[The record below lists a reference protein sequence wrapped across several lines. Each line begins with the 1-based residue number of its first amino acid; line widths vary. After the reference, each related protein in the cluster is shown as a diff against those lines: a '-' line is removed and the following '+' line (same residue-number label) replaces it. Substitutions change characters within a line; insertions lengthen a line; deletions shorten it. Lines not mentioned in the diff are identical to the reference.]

1 MSDLRQCSHDFLS
14 EFIELYRSFPCLW
27 QVKSKEYSDRDRKN
41 QAYEIVVEKF
51 KQVDPTATRDTVIK
65 KINSLRTVYRKEL
78 AKVKQS
84 IHSGAAD
91 EDIYKPT
98 LWYFDL
104 LSFLGDQDTPRRS
117 RNTADD
123 ETTQGSEDTEECER
137 ETHHSDVE
145 KESAPSTPL
154 SVSSEINE
162 PSRIRSKSSVRK
174 RKLDIDTKTTEL
186 MAVVGKKLNDIDI
199 NKKDLFDIFGQHVA
213 NKLRTLCKEQ
223 NIFAQ
228 KLINDVLFEAE
239 MESLTRNCRVLREPQ
254 NFTGGHGRQ
263 QNSWPQTTHFQ
274 YVPNQFS
281 QTSYSQPTIIQH
293 IPNATMQQPMSSQ
306 IGLQQNISEQIRPAQ
321 HQIRVDNI
329 QESTQGSE
337 TRSVENTGTF
347 YLTDYIKN
355 FDGHE

>member
-104 LSFLGDQDTPRRS
+104 LSFWVIRTLQD
-117 RNTADD
+117 AL
-123 ETTQGSEDTEECER
+123 ETLQMMKQHRCER

-254 NFTGGHGRQ
+254 NFTGGPGRQ

-281 QTSYSQPTIIQH
+281 QTSYSQPTVIQH

>member
-117 RNTADD
+117 RNTTDD
-123 ETTQGSEDTEECER
+123 ETTQGSEDTEE
-137 ETHHSDVE
+137 
-145 KESAPSTPL
+145 
-154 SVSSEINE
+154 
-162 PSRIRSKSSVRK
+162 VRK
-174 RKLDIDTKTTEL
+174 IYFVYLVNSGYCCMFRFWSRNIDQFLKSKFN
-186 MAVVGKKLNDIDI
+186 AFSVCLN
-199 NKKDLFDIFGQHVA
+199 Q
-213 NKLRTLCKEQ
+213 RC
-223 NIFAQ
+223 
-228 KLINDVLFEAE
+228 
-239 MESLTRNCRVLREPQ
+239 
-254 NFTGGHGRQ
+254 
-263 QNSWPQTTHFQ
+263 
-274 YVPNQFS
+274 
-281 QTSYSQPTIIQH
+281 TI
-293 IPNATMQQPMSSQ
+293 SQ
-306 IGLQQNISEQIRPAQ
+306 IAFAL
-321 HQIRVDNI
+321 
-329 QESTQGSE
+329 
-337 TRSVENTGTF
+337 
-347 YLTDYIKN
+347 N
-355 FDGHE
+355 FLYFSF